1 MAGKDFR
8 LTAVLAVRDTAAPVI
23 QAFSKKW
30 TGLKKIVES
39 TDFKSLKRQMALFSS
54 SMKDVGDKAKELGEK
69 LSGPLLAAA
78 SSVGFSLQ
86 QSISDFAS
94 TGDAFDKMAARCGL
108 SSERLQEW
116 SYAATRAGAAPED
129 LEDALKDFSE
139 HVTEIANGL
148 DTSSDAFT
156 LFEKLG
162 ISVRDANGDVKK
174 TEVLFREFSDA
185 LKRNEDPALRAK
197 MAMAAMGESGR
208 KILPALTEGAE
219 GLDKMAAEARALGII
234 MSDEDTAAAAKLTD
248 DLTNLRMVISSVGR
262 TIGSILVPTVSAMA
276 QRLQGIIVTNR
287 EAFSERFAGVAERFA
302 EAFGKID
309 FERIVGGLLTF
320 ADYAIRA
327 FNALGGFNTVLYGL
341 GAIIAGKT
349 LFALVSLGSSVI
361 TMVQTFGALATAAKA
376 VGIAM
381 AGAVG
386 PIGLIIAAVA
396 AAVTPSIIANWDKI
410 WSVIEGVGKAVADG
424 VKAVWG
430 GLTDWVGSIF
440 SAVSQISDRFMSAD
454 LPGVFEGFGQLFDAA
469 LSILP
474 EKWLAAWEGLKKTA
488 GDMLASIGE
497 MIAELFGK
505 IDFGSLV
512 PDFAKSWLGLDA
524 QKPAAQQVKQE
535 RVQMPSASV
544 QGRLAVEV
552 AAAQGTSARVTDVK
566 SDRGLQI
573 QGSVG
578 ASQRYTEGAFSW

>member
-148 DTSSDAFT
+148 
-156 LFEKLG
+156 G

-276 QRLQGIIVTNR
+276 NRLQGIIVTNR

-309 FERIVGGLLTF
+309 FERIVGGLLTI

-396 AAVTPSIIANWDKI
+396 AAVAPSIIANWDKI

>member
-86 QSISDFAS
+86 QSISDFAA
-94 TGDAFDKMAARCGL
+94 TGDAFDKMAARCGM

-162 ISVRDANGDVKK
+162 ISVRDANGEVRKIEDVF
-174 TEVLFREFSDA
+174 LEFSDA

-276 QRLQGIIVTNR
+276 NRLQGIIVTNR

-309 FERIVGGLLTF
+309 FERIVGGLLTI

-381 AGAVG
+381 AGAIG
-386 PIGLIIAAVA
+386 PIGLVIAAVA
-396 AAVTPSIIANWDKI
+396 AAAGLVIANWDKI
-410 WSVIEGVGKAVADG
+410 WPAIEGPCKAVADG

-430 GLTDWVGSIF
+430 GLTDWVCSIF

-474 EKWLAAWEGLKKTA
+474 ERWLAAWEGLKKTA

>member
-1 MAGKDFR
+1 
-8 LTAVLAVRDTAAPVI
+8 
-23 QAFSKKW
+23 
-30 TGLKKIVES
+30 
-39 TDFKSLKRQMALFSS
+39 
-54 SMKDVGDKAKELGEK
+54 
-69 LSGPLLAAA
+69 
-78 SSVGFSLQ
+78 
-86 QSISDFAS
+86 
-94 TGDAFDKMAARCGL
+94 MAARCGL

-116 SYAATRAGAAPED
+116 SYAATRAGASPED

-361 TMVQTFGALATAAKA
+361 TMRADVRRA
-376 VGIAM
+376 
-381 AGAVG
+381 
-386 PIGLIIAAVA
+386 
-396 AAVTPSIIANWDKI
+396 SYCR
-410 WSVIEGVGKAVADG
+410 EGSRHRDG
-424 VKAVWG
+424 RSGRPDWAHHRCRRGGGRAFDHCQLGQDLVCDRGRGQGRCGRRQGRLG